1 MVNEMKF
8 SKCSPIGTEIRIKVA
23 ALCGMLYLISAFS
36 LSIKRMIK
44 QQQQQTTDR
53 GTRRKGE
60 RKKLIISIK
69 IFEFFYI
76 IRFCAAKCHRFA
88 ARIYLYL
95 CPQHQPTA
103 CVSVCE

>member
-44 QQQQQTTDR
+44 QQQQQQTTDR

-60 RKKLIISIK
+60 RKKN
-69 IFEFFYI
+69 
-76 IRFCAAKCHRFA
+76 
-88 ARIYLYL
+88 
-95 CPQHQPTA
+95 
-103 CVSVCE
+103 